1 MPRHIQFD
9 AVRPGTVFAERYYV
23 VRPIKAGG
31 MGAVFE
37 VQHVRTH
44 KPHALKVMHPDVV
57 ARKGAREKFEQEAY
71 INARIQSQHVVDV
84 TDAGVDEPTGLPYIV
99 MELLVGAELAAIVER
114 ERRVPAADLVP
125 WLGQVARALDKAHA
139 KGIIHRDLKP
149 ENIFVVRNEETG
161 PTVKVLDFGIA
172 KIVQGT
178 TREGTD
184 ETGTPL
190 YMAPEQTSKG
200 QEIGPATDIWALGI
214 VAYECLVGTPYWR
227 AGSIAEFY
235 RELLFEPL
243 PPATRRA
250 KEDGVELPSE
260 FDAWFAKC
268 CAREPA
274 ERFAAASEAVA
285 ALGAALSVPVETRLA
300 TGMLE
305 PVRSP
310 SPPPPPP
317 REAPVKTPAVARA
330 SDEVPVVASRL
341 SDSDL
346 PQFSGNRRRNI
357 AIVFVVLVLG
367 GIGGA
372 IYAARNFAATVPPV
386 NSASADPVGTPAASP
401 TPSGPP
407 ATIQQALAAVRPR
420 KLLCYDKARKKNPK
434 LAGKVVIDF
443 KLDDKGKVGEAKVTS
458 STLADAD
465 CEACLLEL
473 IKSLEVQPPGKKDP
487 REMTDTTE
495 LSPG

>member
-1 MPRHIQFD
+1 M
-9 AVRPGTVFAERYYV
+9 
-23 VRPIKAGG
+23 
-31 MGAVFE
+31 
-37 VQHVRTH
+37 
-44 KPHALKVMHPDVV
+44 
-57 ARKGAREKFEQEAY
+57 
-71 INARIQSQHVVDV
+71 
-84 TDAGVDEPTGLPYIV
+84 
-99 MELLVGAELAAIVER
+99 
-114 ERRVPAADLVP
+114 
-125 WLGQVARALDKAHA
+125 
-139 KGIIHRDLKP
+139 
-149 ENIFVVRNEETG
+149 
-161 PTVKVLDFGIA
+161 LDFGIA

-250 KEDGVELPSE
+250 KEDGVELPAE

-268 CAREPA
+268 CAREPS
-274 ERFAAASEAVA
+274 ERFTAASEAVA

-317 REAPVKTPAVARA
+317 REAPVKSPVVARA

-372 IYAARNFAATVPPV
+372 IYAARNFAATAPPV